1 LTALRQAIPIASVL
15 ILLGLVILLIP
26 PSLHL
31 VPNVS
36 ASNRTITLIANAIG
50 WNYTTGRNPPITV
63 VQGDNVTVKLSSTDT
78 MHNFLVDVDNDLY
91 DNSDCRSIDPCSADF
106 STSAGTSYT
115 FPVNFAPGN
124 YTYYCTFHPGN
135 MVGRFIVQGFTIA
148 SNPASLTLVHG
159 MSAASTITLTNH
171 NGFSGIIGLTASSY
185 PNGPVIS
192 LKPATVTMSSTTP
205 SATSIVTV
213 NATLS
218 TLAGSYVIA
227 VNATS
232 GSSTQVATLAVTL
245 TGPDFSIG
253 ASWTSIEVAP
263 GSTGTGTSTITLS
276 SINGF
281 SGTVNLTAEGVSSWY
296 TVSLNPASVAL
307 SSGGTGSS
315 TVTISV
321 PVPMNW
327 TLPNNCFHCRPQ
339 FSDIFNVTAT
349 SGSLTHFRS
358 TGFTANVHL
367 SSGSSRSAF
376 ANLPMIALVGSVVA
390 TIAVAGAAGYLMIRR
405 RVTTDQNNHSV
416 SCVAQY
422 SMGLVRRLKPVHFIV

>member
-15 ILLGLVILLIP
+15 ILLGLVTLLIP

-36 ASNRTITLIANAIG
+36 ASNRTITLIGNSNG

-63 VQGDNVTVKLSSTDT
+63 VQGDNVTVRLSSTDI

-91 DNSDCRSIDPCSADF
+91 DNSDCPSIDPCSANF
-106 STSAGTSYT
+106 STSGGTSYT
-115 FPVNFAPGN
+115 FPIKFAPGN
-124 YTYYCTFHPGN
+124 YSYYCTFHPGN
-135 MVGRFIVQGFTIA
+135 MVGKFIVQGFTIA
-148 SNPASLTLVHG
+148 SDPSSLTLVQG
-159 MSAASTITLTNH
+159 MSATSTITLTNH
-171 NGFSGIIGLTASSY
+171 NTFSGMIGLTASSY

-192 LKPATVTMSSTTP
+192 LKPSIITMSSTTA

-218 TLAGSYVIA
+218 TLAGSYIIA

-232 GSSTQVATLAVTL
+232 GSTTQTATLAVTV
-245 TGPDFSIG
+245 TGPDFSID
-253 ASWTSIEVAP
+253 ASPASIEVAP

-281 SGTVNLTAEGVSSWY
+281 SGTVNLTAEGVPSWY
-296 TVSLNPASVAL
+296 TVSLSPTSVAL

-327 TLPNNCFHCRPQ
+327 TLPNDCFHCRPQ

-349 SGSLTHFRS
+349 SGSLSHFRAI
-358 TGFTANVHL
+358 GFTANVHL
-367 SSGSSRSAF
+367 SSGSSPSVF
-376 ANLPMIALVGSVVA
+376 ANVPLIVLMGSVVV
-390 TIAVAGAAGYLMIRR
+390 TIAVASVAGYLMIKKKA
-405 RVTTDQNNHSV
+405 TTDQNKHAV
-416 SCVAQY
+416 S
-422 SMGLVRRLKPVHFIV
+422 